1 MGDNHRMNVVAQV
14 AALIAGLIHI
24 MIFTME
30 SVLFARPAVH
40 GTFGVKASD
49 LPAVRPWAFNQGF
62 YNLFLALG
70 ALGGLLVVWTGSD
83 PAGRAVVVFACASM
97 FAAAL
102 VLLASNAKM
111 VRAAAIQGLA
121 PLVALA
127 FAFL

>member
-1 MGDNHRMNVVAQV
+1 MGDNHRMNVIAQV
-14 AALIAGLIHI
+14 AALIAGLVHI

-49 LPAVRPWAFNQGF
+49 LPTVRPWAFNQGF

-83 PAGRAVVVFACASM
+83 SAGRAVAVFACASM
-97 FAAAL
+97 LGAAL
-102 VLLASNAKM
+102 VLLASNPKM

-121 PLVALA
+121 PLIAVALA
-127 FAFL
+127 FL

>member
-1 MGDNHRMNVVAQV
+1 MRDNHRMNVIAQV
-14 AALIAGLIHI
+14 AALVAGLIHI

-40 GTFGVKASD
+40 GTFGLKASD

-70 ALGGLLVVWTGSD
+70 ALGGLLVVWVGSD
-83 PAGRAVVVFACASM
+83 DAGRAVTVFACASM
-97 FAAAL
+97 LAAAL
-102 VLLASNAKM
+102 VLLATNVKM
-111 VRAAAIQGLA
+111 LRAAVIQGLA

>member
-1 MGDNHRMNVVAQV
+1 MGDNHRMNVIAQV

-40 GTFGVKASD
+40 GTFGVKASG

-97 FAAAL
+97 LAAAL

>member
-1 MGDNHRMNVVAQV
+1 MNAVAQV
-14 AALIAGLIHI
+14 AALVAGLIHI
-24 MIFTME
+24 MIFGLE

-40 GTFGVKASD
+40 GTFGVRADD

-70 ALGGLLVVWTGSD
+70 ALGGLLVVWVGSD
-83 PAGRAVVVFACASM
+83 PAGRALVVFACASM
-97 FAAAL
+97 LGAAL
-102 VLLASNAKM
+102 VLLATNVRM

-127 FAFL
+127 FAFV

>member
-1 MGDNHRMNVVAQV
+1 MNVVAQV
-14 AALIAGLIHI
+14 AALVAGLIHI

-30 SVLFARPAVH
+30 SVLFTRPAVH

-49 LPAVRPWAFNQGF
+49 LPAARPWAFNQGF

-70 ALGGLLVVWTGSD
+70 AIGGLIVVWAGSD
-83 PAGRAVVVFACASM
+83 SDGRAVVVFACASM
-97 FAAAL
+97 LAAAI
-102 VLLASNAKM
+102 VLLASNPKM